1 MIGKQETG
9 KELEILRRL
18 LLFVQLK
25 AVPPIFNFL
34 KGQGQGSDF
43 FFAKTNHPEPG
54 QLFNDYVFCVN
65 YYQTYFLP
73 RT

>member
-1 MIGKQETG
+1 MNRFTSWQKR
-9 KELEILRRL
+9 ELEILRPL

-43 FFAKTNHPEPG
+43 FFAKTNHPELG
-54 QLFNDYVFCVN
+54 QVLLIMSSV
-65 YYQTYFLP
+65 
-73 RT
+73 